1 MYTTLGTTLFL
12 SRAPP
17 LYSIE
22 RLSLNLNYN
31 KMLKRR
37 TRGVY
42 EIGNVVYIMS
52 HVAYQQSKDFD
63 L

>member
-17 LYSIE
+17 LYSIV

-42 EIGNVVYIMS
+42 EIGNV
-52 HVAYQQSKDFD
+52 AYQQSKDFD